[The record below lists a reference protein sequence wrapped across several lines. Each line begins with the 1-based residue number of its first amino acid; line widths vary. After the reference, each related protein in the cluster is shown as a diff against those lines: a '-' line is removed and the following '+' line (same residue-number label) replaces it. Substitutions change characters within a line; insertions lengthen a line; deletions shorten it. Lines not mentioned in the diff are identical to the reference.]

1 MRQKTSFH
9 DDNIRQET
17 SYHEDGIQQEADY
30 HEDEI
35 QQEASYHE
43 DNNQQEAEYHAN
55 NIQQEDEYHDDN
67 IQQEAEYQSESEVD
81 DNFNYSN
88 LSKANES
95 IVQTSLEQMRLR
107 IAEQAKASNSPST
120 FSKLDIDD
128 NTSHS
133 RIYTQNDNPEEDGQ
147 EDEELLPESDNELS
161 EPNEK
166 LIKNSTY
173 ETHVEERHHEDIIK
187 NHNRSETILK
197 EDDAQNDDN
206 IEENI
211 EDEEMQEINN
221 DEDYEDHANKSIVN
235 ENIQD
240 RSLRKSGSYENSV
253 AQDQQA
259 DNDEY
264 HEINEEQN
272 QNGNKN
278 IYSSQQN
285 DITADETI
293 RNPTSSNT
301 PADNNEN
308 DTNQEILSSLRAE
321 YQSEIKFLRTELSG
335 KEQVILHLKDTT
347 NESEKYIQKLEA
359 SIPAKDSEIESL
371 RKKLEEN
378 GAYLAEVKNLQ
389 ASLLGK
395 DEQIKELRTAL
406 AQTEL
411 ELAKQ
416 QDAFYK
422 NEKELTDLTV
432 DLQQKLSEAQKA
444 EKAKWDEKLAT
455 LTTRLHAQYSEKHQ
469 LKVKTLTQRFNEELE
484 NIRKD
489 YELRLAAN
497 DTDKKKE
504 AKSNDN
510 KLVRQLMLKD
520 KKIKE
525 LQSALEEEIKQSQD
539 LAKVAQQY
547 MAMKSPDRFGPLSN

>member
-1 MRQKTSFH
+1 
-9 DDNIRQET
+9 
-17 SYHEDGIQQEADY
+17 
-30 HEDEI
+30 
-35 QQEASYHE
+35 
-43 DNNQQEAEYHAN
+43 
-55 NIQQEDEYHDDN
+55 
-67 IQQEAEYQSESEVD
+67 
-81 DNFNYSN
+81 
-88 LSKANES
+88 
-95 IVQTSLEQMRLR
+95 MRLR
-107 IAEQAKASNSPST
+107 IAEQTKASNSPST
-120 FSKLDIDD
+120 FSKVDIDD

-147 EDEELLPESDNELS
+147 EDGQEDDDELLPESDNELP
-161 EPNEK
+161 ETNEK

-173 ETHVEERHHEDIIK
+173 EAHIEESYQEDIIK
-187 NHNRSETILK
+187 DHSRSETILK
-197 EDDAQNDDN
+197 ADDAQNDNN

-211 EDEEMQEINN
+211 EDEEMQGINN
-221 DEDYEDHANKSIVN
+221 DEDYEDRANKSIVN

-240 RSLRKSGSYENSV
+240 RSFKKSGSYENSI
-253 AQDQQA
+253 AQDQQV

-272 QNGNKN
+272 QNNNKT

-293 RNPTSSNT
+293 RNLSSNT
-301 PADNNEN
+301 PADNNKN

-378 GAYLAEVKNLQ
+378 SAYLAEVKNLQ

-504 AKSNDN
+504 AQSNDN

-547 MAMKSPDRFGPLSN
+547 MAMKSPDRFGPLSNK